1 MERPAKHKGKR
12 GGGGKVRGGRAHGAA
27 LAQTHVCSPTLAS
40 VPVPRCLKAPW
51 ILCPQEGERQ
61 FLGTRRTR
69 LLSPRAGCI
78 LSGDCWPAQALLRS
92 PEQHKAWVA
101 PTVGSQSRT
110 VSLSACLPVPVSL
123 LLLPLPGGSVFIPHS
138 FRVLPEH
145 PVHAG
150 LGGTCQARGGGA
162 GHTSGCPVTSMDT
175 LRTPCLRFLRRALGV
190 LTDSS
195 VWEERSGV
203 WLVSRELPAGRREQR
218 HSCPAGDRPCVSTP
232 ALGSR
237 DCSFCKQRLSPY
249 CALTQSQNSCG
260 HDPVELGE

>member
-150 LGGTCQARGGGA
+150 LGGTCQARGGGGGPHVWVPSHVH
-162 GHTSGCPVTSMDT
+162 GHPPHPMPPFPQACTGGADR
-175 LRTPCLRFLRRALGV
+175 LLGV
-190 LTDSS
+190 GG
-195 VWEERSGV
+195 EEWG
-203 WLVSRELPAGRREQR
+203 LAGE
-218 HSCPAGDRPCVSTP
+218 P
-232 ALGSR
+232 
-237 DCSFCKQRLSPY
+237 
-249 CALTQSQNSCG
+249 
-260 HDPVELGE
+260 